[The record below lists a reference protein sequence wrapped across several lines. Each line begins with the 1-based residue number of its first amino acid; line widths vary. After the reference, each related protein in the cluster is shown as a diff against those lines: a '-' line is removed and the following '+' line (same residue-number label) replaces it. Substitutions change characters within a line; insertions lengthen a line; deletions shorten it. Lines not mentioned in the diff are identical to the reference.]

1 VLFPTTVDDRLNLSF
16 VYRESSFTQPEALK
30 LIELFVKK
38 LELFASSGRAGF
50 PRPRLS
56 CMLQLTASLRLRKTP
71 CL

>member
-38 LELFASSGRAGF
+38 LELFASSGRAGS
-50 PRPRLS
+50 RGL
-56 CMLQLTASLRLRKTP
+56 A
-71 CL
+71 